1 MDKKR
6 RKEVSRRLIE
16 WYERVGRRFPWRN
29 EGLKPYDVLIA
40 EMMLQK
46 TRAEMVVKAYLSFLE
61 RYPDPRSLESATV
74 EEIAQV
80 LKPLGLYNRRARWMK
95 TIAGVLIEKYGGKV
109 PSDREALLDLPGLG
123 MYNANAILCFAYNE
137 PVPLI
142 DVNVARVLGR
152 VADIEVRGDLRRNEK
167 LQKLAAQLVPKKDF
181 KEFNWALIDLGA
193 TVCTSKNPEH
203 DRCPLAS
210 LCKHV
215 LQQKK
220 LKEKLP
226 NIKNEKG

>member
-1 MDKKR
+1 MDRNKR
-6 RKEVSRRLIE
+6 EEVARRLVE
-16 WYERVGRRFPWRN
+16 WYKKQGRRFPWRK
-29 EGLKPYDVLIA
+29 EGLKPYDILIA

-46 TRAEMVVKAYLSFLE
+46 TRAEMVVKAYSGFLE
-61 RYPDPRSLESATV
+61 RYPNPRSLNSASV

-80 LKPLGLYNRRARWMK
+80 LKPLGLYNRRAKWMK
-95 TIAGVLIEKYGGKV
+95 TIAGTLVKKYDGKL
-109 PSDREALLDLPGLG
+109 PREREALLDLPGLG

-152 VADIEVRGDLRRNEK
+152 VADVEVTGDLRRNEK
-167 LQKLAAQLVPKKDF
+167 LHELAAQLVPKKDF

-193 TVCTSKNPEH
+193 TVCTSKNPGH

-210 LCKHV
+210 LCRHV
-215 LQQKK
+215 FQQKQ
-220 LKEKLP
+220 LKEKLL
-226 NIKNEKG
+226 NIKSKRG